1 LADGICGRNFGQ
13 GRVVVHL
20 KRCDVIRSTKVP
32 AQREALS
39 LDKKVRWVLVRRFG
53 SK

>member
-1 LADGICGRNFGQ
+1 MPLNSTVGCR
-13 GRVVVHL
+13 
-20 KRCDVIRSTKVP
+20 DVIRSTKVS